1 MPSVSLYRLQLDEL
15 QVSVEARFDGDRLII
30 DGCDQGERVRQ
41 LQGDWDYEYSLTL
54 PKESVD
60 ALGELLGA
68 REPEALLAA
77 LAARFHGPACFS
89 QIRSFLETHGVKARS
104 FFYV

>member
-1 MPSVSLYRLQLDEL
+1 MLYQLQLDEL
-15 QVSVEARFDGDRLII
+15 RVSVEARFDGDRLII
-30 DGCDQGERVRQ
+30 EGCDQGERVRQ

-60 ALGELLGA
+60 ALGALLGA

-77 LAARFHGPACFS
+77 LAGRFHGPTCFS
-89 QIRSFLETHGVKARS
+89 ELKSFLESHGVSASS

>member
-1 MPSVSLYRLQLDEL
+1 MLYQLQLDEL
-15 QVSVEARFDGDRLII
+15 RVSVEARFDGDRLII
-30 DGCDQGERVRQ
+30 EGCDQGGRVRQ

-60 ALGELLGA
+60 ALGALLGA

-77 LAARFHGPACFS
+77 LAARFHGPTCFS
-89 QIRSFLETHGVKARS
+89 ELKSFLESHGVSASS